1 MNSSGNSSSNN
12 PSNFSGVQTPQ
23 AAAQAFTPAGGQ
35 QTFNPAPVQAAPS
48 FNGAQASQAVVAQR
62 GQQTFTPPPQ
72 AQAGATVNADT
83 LKSAIDT
90 ATQAVKEF
98 ADVLK
103 QIAQGT
109 QGNAG
114 GVSQPASAAQP
125 MQPAQ
130 GQSPQAV
137 FRQGAVDEVQPTPA
151 AVTPD
156 NQFKPAPVPDSPVE
170 PLAPASSMPPEW
182 KQDKNGRWRDER
194 GQYVPRDK
202 LRETGVDVPDS
213 PVQAPQGGGGGGGGG
228 AGLLASTPL
237 GRIATGLKAVGGFV
251 MGQAGSTSINQALQ
265 GLPMGGLIAG
275 SLSKL
280 EEMGMKGAEFELS
293 ALQAGMTRGLG
304 QGMGYATSN
313 ASYSSIRAL
322 SNRLGV
328 SPSAAASILRDVG
341 TGTGGEL
348 SVEDIA
354 GLTVRGFDPASISA
368 LGGQLQGAGVGG
380 AGTVL
385 QTMGIAR
392 AQGLNNAQVMSF
404 AQATAGFA
412 TGRRMTGLDIT
423 DASMTAR
430 RARSMILRDEQSPS
444 LEANLATLGRFQS
457 VGVTASKGLSG
468 FAAGMSDMMLQ
479 AYAFEQ
485 SGGDIF
491 KATALLEDMSAD
503 PVKMREAMKAQG
515 ASDEQVDIALL
526 ATGQLTTT
534 DIRRGRQ
541 AGLGERA
548 GRMRTTVAD
557 TRQSLAASRAVAEKG
572 QRDLEQL
579 YGTTGGGGESVVS
592 RFNTLLKEQSNYQ
605 AAVLKKMPTSTQISN
620 IVQRLTTILE
630 TTDFMKSI
638 AMNLYGSKA
647 TQPAGNMPMGSTKVK
662 VGGGKRF

>member
-72 AQAGATVNADT
+72 AQAGATVNADP
-83 LKSAIDT
+83 LKSEIDT

-98 ADVLK
+98 AQAVK
-103 QIAQGT
+103 QAVQET
-109 QGNAG
+109 RGNAG

-125 MQPAQ
+125 MQPTQ
-130 GQSPQAV
+130 GQSPQDV
-137 FRQGAVDEVQPTPA
+137 FRQGAVDEIQPTPA
-151 AVTPD
+151 AVTSD

-170 PLAPASSMPPEW
+170 PLAPTSSMPPEL
-182 KQDKNGRWRDER
+182 KQDKQGR

-202 LRETGVDVPDS
+202 LREADVDVPDS
-213 PVQAPQGGGGGGGGG
+213 PVQAPQGVGGGGG
-228 AGLLASTPL
+228 AGLLARTPL
-237 GRIATGLKAVGGFV
+237 GRIATGLKMVSGFA
-251 MGQAGSTSINQALQ
+251 MQQAGSTSINQALQ

-280 EEMGMKGAEFELS
+280 EEMGMRGAEFELS

-313 ASYSSIRAL
+313 ASYSSIKAL

-354 GLTVRGFDPASISA
+354 GLTVRGFDPASISS

-404 AQATAGFA
+404 AQATASFA

-491 KATALLEDMSAD
+491 KATAMLEDMSAD
-503 PVKMREAMKAQG
+503 PVKMRDAMKAQG
-515 ASDEQVDIALL
+515 ATDEQVDIALL
-526 ATGQLTTT
+526 GTGQLTTT

-620 IVQRLTTILE
+620 IVQRLTNILDA
-630 TTDFMKSI
+630 TDFIKSV
-638 AMNLYGSKA
+638 AMNLYGSKPN
-647 TQPAGNMPMGSTKVK
+647 QPAGNMPMGSTRVK